1 MDILSYINRINQ
13 LYGSES
19 QVASGKGIGSVIPE
33 EFDELSPREEQY
45 YQQGPFSTRE
55 DFLAAKGGSVYNTRK
70 YFKPG
75 GLVEPGVTHYGQLVQ
90 SGPGRQGYN
99 GVKPGDI
106 SRPQNKPALMSD
118 DLSTWYEKNKGKILK
133 DAKGNFKPARAW
145 EDLKIN
151 ERMSVK
157 SQFAKRN
164 RPFYVNLRKLETL
177 KDFLQEQKDA
187 GRTVFKKTLP
197 EIAKEAGLTLKGHQV
212 RNIIKNY
219 FPDTFNYKGLDLD
232 QAPGVLKRVK
242 ELAKTDTANEITNI
256 LFDEGLAVS
265 KNDVSV
271 RQLMKDNKIPIK
283 TATQD
288 IDDLVKTYVK
298 NNPKITDINE
308 IAENLSDQVG
318 KNIDPTTVRLAAKRQ
333 NIKNLTSLQEVI
345 LKEVKVLDNIVTN
358 SLGIINDPNM
368 TPTAKNSILQQRYL
382 KATGK
387 KFADLS
393 SGEFGSRLSRLA
405 KLYAGEGRI
414 KAFKNIK
421 SPLNYLDLSNPLQ
434 KNIIEM
440 ASKAKWMD
448 NFTMGQMLGLPKNQ
462 LKLIADTQK
471 MMGAF
476 DFSVAGDH
484 TDIQSMMKDF
494 PKYKENF
501 SRIEYI
507 KNNLNLYKKK
517 YDLQINALRKKA
529 QEATKKGQLV
539 KAQKFLD
546 DAKIIQENFAT
557 NTGYRIGTFDIKNNR
572 VVINPQTA
580 RLPDLKNPR
589 NTALQTAM
597 ENFAKTSSPIIGK
610 IGAATKEIF
619 SPIDK
624 KFMSANVEERLEL
637 LKYANKNPEIAKQ
650 SQYLKALS
658 KIPGKYGKIAR
669 TILKGTGVVAGTM
682 GMATLASAGTTKEKG
697 ITTEEMKARKEDMT
711 EASMVPKIISENP
724 WKSAGVATG
733 AALTQKPVRSLLKK
747 PMTKTLSALKWV
759 FETKSPAGGAFWA
772 AEAPILMLQGAY
784 GRYANERDFKAGLKR
799 AGLPDEAIE
808 KLGEV
813 YGQELADMGQVG
825 LESWAVD
832 QPDTFETRKKIT
844 EEMAEKKPHFETRQ
858 AGPLMMKDF
867 GAIKTGERKIQDY
880 EEQLK
885 QYEIEKRTRE
895 AYERQIGRSTGGR
908 VPFVKGKLVDKGR
921 RAFMKW
927 LAGITGAT
935 VAAGTGLIKWG
946 KFAGK
951 GKTVIK
957 AGDHIIQGT
966 PGMPDWFIPLINRIT
981 KEGDDVS
988 KKLATVEREIV
999 HTKKIGAKGAF
1010 EGDEVT
1016 VYQNLDTGNVRV
1028 EYGPPLLDKKG
1039 NVIRA
1044 TNDQE
1049 VVHLEYKAGEVIEEG
1064 KYRGTKTD
1072 PEFSAAESE
1081 PNYTRTGPD
1090 DADLTFEGINE
1101 VNKVEDLTTDVS
1113 PLKQFGTKKKLT
1125 HKDKVVA
1132 KKKQK
1137 YRQQLEED
1145 TSTQA
1150 DYIETKYG
1158 PGPEPDTSID
1168 EFGNVIDEYGEI
1180 IE

>member
-1 MDILSYINRINQ
+1 MK
-13 LYGSES
+13 
-19 QVASGKGIGSVIPE
+19 VH
-33 EFDELSPREEQY
+33 QY
-45 YQQGPFSTRE
+45 NEMMRHLTRPKE
-55 DFLAAKGGSVYNTRK
+55 DTSLKQLAASVQPKPGWQHAPWQDYPQDDDIPSVQKRAQL
-70 YFKPG
+70 KPG

-90 SGPGRQGYN
+90 PGPGRQGYN

-133 DAKGNFKPARAW
+133 DAEGNFKPARAW

-219 FPDTFNYKGLDLD
+219 FPDTFNYQGLDLD

-242 ELAKTDTANEITNI
+242 ELAKTNTANEITNI

-298 NNPKITDINE
+298 NNPKITDVNQ
-308 IAENLSDQVG
+308 IAKNL
-318 KNIDPTTVRLAAKRQ
+318 NIDPTTVRLAADRL
-333 NIKNLTSLQEVI
+333 NIKNLTSLQTGI
-345 LKEVKVLDNIVTN
+345 LKEIKVLDDIVKK
-358 SLGIINDPNM
+358 SLSIINDPDM
-368 TPTAKNSILQQRYL
+368 TSTAKNRILQERYL

-405 KLYAGEGRI
+405 TLYAGEGRI

-421 SPLNYLDLSNPLQ
+421 APLNYLDTSNALQ
-434 KNIIEM
+434 ANIIEM
-440 ASKAKWMD
+440 VSKAKKLSNYD
-448 NFTMGQMLGLPKNQ
+448 VGQMLGLPKNQ
-462 LKLIADTQK
+462 LQLISDTRD
-471 MMGAF
+471 MMKAF

-484 TDIQSMMKDF
+484 TDIKSMMKDF

-501 SRIEYI
+501 LRIEYI

-546 DAKIIQENFAT
+546 DAKTIQENFAK

-572 VVINPQTA
+572 VVLNPQTE
-580 RLPDLKNPR
+580 RLIDLKHPR

-610 IGAATKEIF
+610 IGAATKETF

-624 KFMSANVEERLEL
+624 KFMSANVKERLEL

-658 KIPGKYGKIAR
+658 KIPGKYGKIAM
-669 TILKGTGVVAGTM
+669 TVLKGTGVVAGTM

-832 QPDTFETRKKIT
+832 QPDTFETRKKMT
-844 EEMAEKKPHFETRQ
+844 EQMAEKKPHFETRQ
-858 AGPLMMKDF
+858 AGPLMLKDF
-867 GAIKTGERKIQDY
+867 SKITKGEREIQGY

-895 AYERQIGRSTGGR
+895 AYEKYQGRSTGGR
-908 VPFVKGKLVDKGR
+908 VPFVKGKLVDEGR
-921 RAFMKW
+921 RKFMKW
-927 LAGITGAT
+927 LAGITGAGI
-935 VAAGTGLIKWG
+935 AAGTGFLKWG
-946 KFAGK
+946 VKKGAG
-951 GKTVIK
+951 TTAIK
-957 AGDHIIQGT
+957 AGDKIIQGT
-966 PGMPDWFIPLINRIT
+966 PGMPDWLIPLINRIV
-981 KEGDDVS
+981 KEGDDVTA
-988 KKLATVEREIV
+988 KLSTIEREIV
-999 HTKKIGAKGAF
+999 HTKKINKT
-1010 EGDEVT
+1010 DEVT
-1016 VYQNLDTGNVRV
+1016 VYQDMNTGNVRV
-1028 EYGPPLLDKKG
+1028 EYHSPDIMGEGAVGP
-1039 NVIRA
+1039 V
-1044 TNDQE
+1044 Q
-1049 VVHLEYKAGEVIEEG
+1049 LEYRAGEVITEG
-1064 KYRGTKTD
+1064 KHAGKKTK
-1072 PEFSAAESE
+1072 PEFEAVE
-1081 PNYTRTGPD
+1081 PEPVGHTHGPD
-1090 DADLTFEGINE
+1090 DYSIDWDGENVVGRA
-1101 VNKVEDLTTDVS
+1101 EDLMSDTNK
-1113 PLKQFGTKKKLT
+1113 LKQFATKKKPT
-1125 HKDKVVA
+1125 MGEIVESS
-1132 KKKQK
+1132 KKKKAVQK
-1137 YRQQLEED
+1137 VHENEM
-1145 TSTQA
+1145 
-1150 DYIETKYG
+1150 DYIVDRQGDYVDYDDYL
-1158 PGPEPDTSID
+1158 PDID
-1168 EFGNVIDEYGEI
+1168 DID
-1180 IE
+1180 